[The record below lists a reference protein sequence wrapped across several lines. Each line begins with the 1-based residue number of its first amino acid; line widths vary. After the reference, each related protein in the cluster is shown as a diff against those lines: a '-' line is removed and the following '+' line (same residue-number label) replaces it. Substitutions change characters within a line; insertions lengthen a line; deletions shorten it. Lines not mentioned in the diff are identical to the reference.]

1 MVRKRGPIAANREE
15 EIERFA
21 AAAERSGS
29 VTPEQGPPLKPWK
42 RRARVGAKVKG
53 YNFRFNNTQ
62 HALLNY
68 AAEAEDTSQQK
79 LIEELVWPVLE
90 ERYGQNVPLK

>member
-1 MVRKRGPIAANREE
+1 MVRKRGPVATNREE

-21 AAAERSGS
+21 AAAERSESGA
-29 VTPEQGPPLKPWK
+29 PEQGPPLKPWK
-42 RRARVGAKVKG
+42 RRARIGAKVKG
-53 YNFRFNNTQ
+53 YNFRFNNAQ

>member
-1 MVRKRGPIAANREE
+1 MVKKRGPVMGNREE

-21 AAAERSGS
+21 EAAERP
-29 VTPEQGPPLKPWK
+29 TPDPTPAAPPLKPWK
-42 RRARVGAKVKG
+42 RRARDGAKVKG
-53 YNFRFNNTQ
+53 YNFRFNAAQ

-79 LIEELVWPVLE
+79 LIEELVWPALE
-90 ERYGQNVPLK
+90 ERYGDNVPLR

>member
-1 MVRKRGPIAANREE
+1 MVRKRGPIASNREE

-29 VTPEQGPPLKPWK
+29 NTPDQGPPLKPWK
-42 RRARVGAKVKG
+42 RRARNGAKVKG
-53 YNFRFNNTQ
+53 YNFRFNNIQ

-68 AAEAEDTSQQK
+68 AAKAEDTSQQK

-90 ERYGQNVPLK
+90 ERYGQNVPFK

>member
-1 MVRKRGPIAANREE
+1 M
-15 EIERFA
+15 
-21 AAAERSGS
+21 
-29 VTPEQGPPLKPWK
+29 
-42 RRARVGAKVKG
+42 KG

>member
-1 MVRKRGPIAANREE
+1 MVRKRGPIASNREE

-29 VTPEQGPPLKPWK
+29 DIPVQGPPLKPWK
-42 RRARVGAKVKG
+42 RRARSGAKVKG
-53 YNFRFNNTQ
+53 YNFRFNKIQ

-90 ERYGQNVPLK
+90 ERYGQNVPIK